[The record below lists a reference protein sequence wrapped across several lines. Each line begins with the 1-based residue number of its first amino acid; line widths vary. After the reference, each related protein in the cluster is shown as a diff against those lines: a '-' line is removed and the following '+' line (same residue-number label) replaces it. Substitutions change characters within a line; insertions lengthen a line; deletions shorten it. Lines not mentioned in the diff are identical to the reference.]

1 MYINNDM
8 ETAMSRIV
16 YPRSSTEQ
24 KSHPRRRHAITH
36 EQKVSRFYTSGTKKR
51 SHEAG
56 GFLSF
61 GYWDDKVEDYYSAA
75 KRLLKYVLDNSG
87 ISNPSIILNVACG
100 YGAETLGIYRR
111 FKPLKIFAIDITKA
125 HIDAANIMVKQYPYN
140 ISFQVKNA
148 CRTGFPKSYF
158 SHVIGIEGPAHFN
171 TREMFIKEVQ
181 RVLKP
186 GGYLIL
192 TDIIAQKN
200 IYRLSPI
207 KLQLARLCSKRWH
220 MPYVNWIDE
229 DGYRRL
235 LEKADFIVEKIKIIG
250 DKVYPGF
257 SRNNLRFR
265 SIVNAITTRGFF
277 TGIGLTIIS
286 WLLGFLY
293 RKHMVDYIFLRAKK
307 R

>member
-1 MYINNDM
+1 
-8 ETAMSRIV
+8 MSRIV
-16 YPRSSTEQ
+16 SPRSSAG
-24 KSHPRRRHAITH
+24 KKAHLKLKPAITH

-100 YGAETLGIYRR
+100 YGAETIGIFKR
-111 FKPLKIFAIDITKA
+111 FKPSKIFAIDITKA
-125 HIDAANIMVKQYPYN
+125 HIDAANNMMQIYPYD

-148 CRTGFPKSYF
+148 CRTGFPESYF

-171 TREMFIKEVQ
+171 TREMFIKEAY

-186 GGYLIL
+186 GGCLIL

-235 LEKADFIVEKIKIIG
+235 LEKAGFIVEKINIIG

-265 SIVNAITTRGFF
+265 SIINAITTRGFF

-286 WLLGFLY
+286 WMLGFLY